1 MKEIKIIRMTEDEI
15 VFASTQD
22 IDVFYSEVMNCQNN
36 VLVFWDDAN
45 PEGKKLKRS
54 ELIAPLSIVPK
65 INDGRLKVRS
75 KEVVE

>member
-36 VLVFWDDAN
+36 VLVFWDDTS